1 MIDPGEV
8 ESLVGEDR
16 AIQAEILRKPARLT
30 DRECEIYLKNS

>member
-16 AIQAEILRKPARLT
+16 AIQAEILRKPTRLT
-30 DRECEIYLKNS
+30 DMECAI